1 MNARRPPRQSPGATT
16 SLRVILVVGVAA
28 LLGWFILR
36 NGFPG
41 TDGGN
46 GGGSDSSAT
55 TTIVTTT
62 TAAPPSTTVNMAG
75 TKIVVANGSGVG
87 GSAGR
92 LSDALREEGYA
103 VIEPTNAVRNDYT
116 VTEIYHLPGFE
127 AQAGVVARELGVA
140 VTGLLPDPSPVPPE
154 GVQDANVIV
163 VLGTD
168 LASQPSVGTTAAT
181 TAAPTG

>member
-16 SLRVILVVGVAA
+16 SLRVILVVGIAA

-41 TDGGN
+41 TDDGGD
-46 GGGSDSSAT
+46 GGGSAAT
-55 TTIVTTT
+55 TTLAVTT
-62 TAAPPSTTVNMAG
+62 TAAPTSTTVNMAG

-92 LSDALREEGYA
+92 LSDALRADGYA
-103 VIEPTNAVRNDYT
+103 VIEPTNANQNDYET
-116 VTEIYHLPGFE
+116 TEIYFTAGFE
-127 AQAGVVARELGVA
+127 AQAGEVARELGVP
-140 VTGLLPDPSPVPPE
+140 VTGLLPDPSPVPPA

-163 VLGTD
+163 VLGKD
-168 LASQPSVGTTAAT
+168 LASQASVGTTTPPTSAT
-181 TAAPTG
+181 G

>member
-16 SLRVILVVGVAA
+16 SLRVILVVGIAA
-28 LLGWFILR
+28 LLGWLILR

-41 TDGGN
+41 TGGGDGDGG
-46 GGGSDSSAT
+46 SSSAT
-55 TTIVTTT
+55 TTVVTTT
-62 TAAPPSTTVNMAG
+62 SVAPTSTTVNMAG

-92 LSDALREEGYA
+92 LSDTLRSEGYA

-116 VTEIYHLPGFE
+116 ITEIYHLPGFE

-140 VTGLLPDPSPVPPE
+140 VTGLLPDPSPVPAE
-154 GVQDANVIV
+154 GIQDANVII

-168 LASQPSVGTTAAT
+168 LASQPSLGTT